1 MSSSINDDKEVQ
13 TTPELGQIDH
23 EPQTGK
29 SVAVSEMPEAMH
41 KEEAITVNQEKNSKK
56 NRVPRRVI
64 HFSDGVIEEY
74 STDSEEEEERRN
86 AEKLEQ
92 GNNIHRT

>member
-1 MSSSINDDKEVQ
+1 MEN
-13 TTPELGQIDH
+13 
-23 EPQTGK
+23 
-29 SVAVSEMPEAMH
+29 SVAMSEMPEPTH
-41 KEEAITVNQEKNSKK
+41 REEAITVNQEKNIENKK

-64 HFSDGVIEEY
+64 HFSDGVIEEF

-92 GNNIHRT
+92 GNIILVTLVKDPIVVVIS